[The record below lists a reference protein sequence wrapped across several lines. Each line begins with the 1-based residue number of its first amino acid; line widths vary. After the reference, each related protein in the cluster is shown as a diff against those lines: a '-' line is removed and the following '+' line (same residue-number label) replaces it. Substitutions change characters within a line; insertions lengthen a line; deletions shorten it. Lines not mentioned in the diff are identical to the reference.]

1 MSTSGIPHADTLRF
15 LELLATQ
22 TVRAI
27 QARRTGSRAI
37 KDGATV
43 MGAGPI
49 QLLGAVLARLK
60 AEFLLVAMKAG
71 CMRALDSCHF
81 PDVVTFPPP
90 LVAIGPPLVQVL
102 VVPVADGAS
111 SGEALDSV

>member
-1 MSTSGIPHADTLRF
+1 
-15 LELLATQ
+15 
-22 TVRAI
+22 
-27 QARRTGSRAI
+27 
-37 KDGATV
+37 

-49 QLLGAVLARLK
+49 QLRGAVLARLK

-111 SGEALDSV
+111 SGEALDSVLRRPCFGSSFCPLPGLVSGL